1 MEIDY
6 RAMVLECLR
15 ENATNMRIEHE
26 DLGRRISIAL
36 EKSRESLACIENMN
50 MELRKMKETVLTSLG
65 NLNEPEPDSEFEIKS
80 TVSRLLNRLSAT
92 VADYSLDYEFSP
104 EIITILLG
112 EPGQGVLDEQVKPD
126 LAEEPAAEKKDSNQP
141 ATEQE

>member
-15 ENATNMRIEHE
+15 ENATNMRVEHE

-50 MELRKMKETVLTSLG
+50 MELRKMKETVLSSLG
-65 NLNEPEPDSEFEIKS
+65 NLNSLPDSELEIKS
-80 TVSRLLNRLSAT
+80 TVRRLLNRLSAT

-104 EIITILLG
+104 EIIEILLG
-112 EPGQGVLDEQVKPD
+112 EPGQGVLDEQDNPD
-126 LAEEPAAEKKDSNQP
+126 SVEEPAAEEKDSDQP
-141 ATEQE
+141 ATEQ